1 MTKPTFVILDERDI
15 WHAAAIEAAARAG
28 YQGQRIFSGE
38 FDFGAEGMTGDV
50 GFIRPHADWRKLPA
64 NRADY
69 ASMVEAGLT
78 MIQDQAQI
86 DVYEDKSAQ
95 FRKWFDLMPE
105 TWLHTDADA
114 AMGFLDFAPFP
125 LVSKANEGASSTN
138 VRILKDKAEAQKH
151 IAQLFGDGI
160 LVHHG
165 ANCPKTRQKGYALL
179 QRFIPHSITYR
190 VNAIGGCRA
199 VFFRSN
205 YPDKPVAQT
214 GNTVAA
220 YAMTDE
226 LESLLEYADRV
237 LDAIGSKWCALD
249 ILKDVDGSWKLLET
263 SLAWPWAA
271 DSYADATM
279 FRSTK
284 GRKWKDLFDVM
295 FDEYQA
301 GAWA

>member
-1 MTKPTFVILDERDI
+1 MPNFYILDEREV
-15 WHAAAIEAAARAG
+15 WHAAACEAARRHG
-28 YQGQRIFSGE
+28 YGAQRIFSG
-38 FDFGAEGMTGDV
+38 DPLSCGPGI
-50 GFIRPHADWRKLPA
+50 GFLRPHADWRQLPK
-64 NRADY
+64 NRIDY
-69 ASMVEAGLT
+69 TRMIEAGLT
-78 MIQDQAQI
+78 MIQDSKQ
-86 DVYEDKSAQ
+86 VLCYEDKSMQ
-95 FRKWFDLMPE
+95 FRRWFDLMPE

-138 VRILKDKAEAQKH
+138 VRILKDKDEAQKH
-151 IAQLFGDGI
+151 IAQLFGAGI
-160 LVHHG
+160 WVHHG
-165 ANCPKTRQKGYALL
+165 ANCPQTKQKGYALL
-179 QRFIPHSITYR
+179 QRFIPHTITYR
-190 VNAIGGCRA
+190 VNVVGNVRA
-199 VFFRSN
+199 VFFRRN
-205 YPDKPVAQT
+205 YPDRPVAQT
-214 GNTVAA
+214 GNTTAA
-220 YAMTDE
+220 YEMTPE

-237 LDAIGSKWCALD
+237 AGALGTKWCALD
-249 ILKDVDGSWKLLET
+249 ILKDGDGWKFIES